1 MGTQASGGDGAGR
14 KTILLVDDEPDV
26 RDVTALLLKRLG
38 FEVLTADSAEGAL
51 ALARSGK
58 EIHLLMTDLSLTGTP
73 GEGEALADSFNQ
85 VWPQAHV
92 VFISG
97 STEYELAESH
107 SGPARAFLGKPFS
120 FDELRKVTAGLLT
133 KPPTA

>member
-1 MGTQASGGDGAGR
+1 MATAGGSGGDGAGVR

-38 FEVLTADSAEGAL
+38 FEVLTADGADEAL
-51 ALARSGK
+51 SLARSAK
-58 EIHLLMTDLSLTGTP
+58 QIHLLMTDLSLTGAD

-85 VWPQAHV
+85 LWPNARV

-97 STEYELAESH
+97 STEYEVAEVR
-107 SGPARAFLGKPFS
+107 SGPPRAFLGKPFS
-120 FDELRKVTAGLLT
+120 VEELRRVTSELL
-133 KPPTA
+133 A